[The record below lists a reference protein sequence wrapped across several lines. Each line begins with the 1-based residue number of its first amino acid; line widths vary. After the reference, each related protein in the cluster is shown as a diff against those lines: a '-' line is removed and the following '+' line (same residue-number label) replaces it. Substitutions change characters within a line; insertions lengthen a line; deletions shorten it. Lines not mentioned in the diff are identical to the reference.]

1 MYTSLHSWFAN
12 SCFCAPPFPQIT
24 LLTIKKGTVSVIFC
38 ASSQSLQNSTDGLAS
53 VRMSIPLPPP
63 LRDRSFFMSM
73 GGLVGF
79 RGGATRKKMA
89 LKGGATKKK
98 WVKEG
103 GVTRN
108 NWLVGEIESG
118 STQKQMKTLNII
130 SILFNA
136 IFLTTF
142 NLFYILRSKSA
153 FYINN
158 SWENEAYLLEK
169 Q

>member
-1 MYTSLHSWFAN
+1 
-12 SCFCAPPFPQIT
+12 
-24 LLTIKKGTVSVIFC
+24 
-38 ASSQSLQNSTDGLAS
+38 
-53 VRMSIPLPPP
+53 
-63 LRDRSFFMSM
+63 MSM

-79 RGGATRKKMA
+79 RGGRGHEKKNGT
-89 LKGGATKKK
+89 KGGGATKKK

-103 GVTRN
+103 GVTSN

-118 STQKQMKTLNII
+118 STQKQMKKLNII

-158 SWENEAYLLEK
+158 NWGNEAYLLQK

>member
-1 MYTSLHSWFAN
+1 MA
-12 SCFCAPPFPQIT
+12 Q
-24 LLTIKKGTVSVIFC
+24 V
-38 ASSQSLQNSTDGLAS
+38 
-53 VRMSIPLPPP
+53 
-63 LRDRSFFMSM
+63 RDRSFFMSM

-79 RGGATRKKMA
+79 RGGGGATRKKMA
-89 LKGGATKKK
+89 LKGGGYQKQMS
-98 WVKEG
+98 ERGGG

-118 STQKQMKTLNII
+118 STQKQMKKLNII

-158 SWENEAYLLEK
+158 N
-169 Q
+169 

>member
-1 MYTSLHSWFAN
+1 
-12 SCFCAPPFPQIT
+12 
-24 LLTIKKGTVSVIFC
+24 
-38 ASSQSLQNSTDGLAS
+38 
-53 VRMSIPLPPP
+53 
-63 LRDRSFFMSM
+63 
-73 GGLVGF
+73 
-79 RGGATRKKMA
+79 MA
-89 LKGGATKKK
+89 LKGGGATKKK
-98 WVKEG
+98 MSERGGGG

-118 STQKQMKTLNII
+118 STQKQMKKLNII

-158 SWENEAYLLEK
+158 N
-169 Q
+169 

>member
-1 MYTSLHSWFAN
+1 M
-12 SCFCAPPFPQIT
+12 PPQI
-24 LLTIKKGTVSVIFC
+24 
-38 ASSQSLQNSTDGLAS
+38 
-53 VRMSIPLPPP
+53 
-63 LRDRSFFMSM
+63 RDRSFFMSM

-79 RGGATRKKMA
+79 RGGGATRKKKMA
-89 LKGGATKKK
+89 LKGGGGATKKK
-98 WVKEG
+98 LSERG
-103 GVTRN
+103 GVTSN

-118 STQKQMKTLNII
+118 STQKQMKKLNII

-158 SWENEAYLLEK
+158 N
-169 Q
+169 